1 MLLMMKKRIRGGI
14 YYAIHIYAETN
25 NKYIMIKALLNHHNL
40 CISIQIICVDG
51 QCHKNCL

>member
-25 NKYIMIKALLNHHNL
+25 NKYMKYY
-40 CISIQIICVDG
+40 D
-51 QCHKNCL
+51 KNSAESP

>member
-1 MLLMMKKRIRGGI
+1 MMKKRIRGGI

-25 NKYIMIKALLNHHNL
+25 NKYIMIKTLLNHHNL